1 MPLVFFGRISPF
13 AHISAIR
20 YFRGYHGR
28 QQRDALLRW
37 PPVSR
42 LSLGPNFFC
51 RLNNGR
57 QSNTVSLHTLIFTL
71 DGVRCRGHCR
81 SRHIMADINTRP
93 CTMKPFGS
101 TCLAYLFSDSSHCT
115 ATRQATGTT
124 DSYTKSDT
132 ENDTR
137 AHTHTGL
144 QWNVGDVNA
153 ASTRSFLPFL
163 LTSLFHAAPFTV
175 WRPPHEWR
183 HLLDRQLTYYQPDV
197 ASGNAAFPNLNT
209 QKGDME
215 VQCRHFIGLFSSNDV
230 IFVQWMLWIYT
241 APGHIYSSYL
251 SLSAMDAHDGTETQ
265 YPHLIGFFF
274 YNDVIFNQRNLWTH
288 VAPVRADFKMG
299 ACDGGET
306 L

>member
-1 MPLVFFGRISPF
+1 MNHRNSAGVVLIRFFFSTMPLVFFGRISPF

-137 AHTHTGL
+137 AYTHTH
-144 QWNVGDVNA
+144 
-153 ASTRSFLPFL
+153 
-163 LTSLFHAAPFTV
+163 
-175 WRPPHEWR
+175 RPP
-183 HLLDRQLTYYQPDV
+183 
-197 ASGNAAFPNLNT
+197 
-209 QKGDME
+209 ME
-215 VQCRHFIGLFSSNDV
+215 C
-230 IFVQWMLWIYT
+230 W
-241 APGHIYSSYL
+241 
-251 SLSAMDAHDGTETQ
+251 
-265 YPHLIGFFF
+265 
-274 YNDVIFNQRNLWTH
+274 
-288 VAPVRADFKMG
+288 
-299 ACDGGET
+299 
-306 L
+306 

>member
-1 MPLVFFGRISPF
+1 MAVKAIQFLCTRSFSHLTAFVVGDTAVADTSWPTSTPVPAQWNRLVQPVWPTCFRTV
-13 AHISAIR
+13 HIAR
-20 YFRGYHGR
+20 RHGR
-28 QQRDALLRW
+28 PLERRIRT
-37 PPVSR
+37 PSPTPKTTHER
-42 LSLGPNFFC
+42 
-51 RLNNGR
+51 
-57 QSNTVSLHTLIFTL
+57 THT
-71 DGVRCRGHCR
+71 R
-81 SRHIMADINTRP
+81 
-93 CTMKPFGS
+93 
-101 TCLAYLFSDSSHCT
+101 
-115 ATRQATGTT
+115 
-124 DSYTKSDT
+124 
-132 ENDTR
+132 
-137 AHTHTGL
+137 TGL

-251 SLSAMDAHDGTETQ
+251 SLSVMDAHDGTETQ

-299 ACDGGET
+299 ACDGGGDSLESFDWFISKNDVRFIHRWFKT
-306 L
+306 